1 MLRFKIWMS
10 PTPHVAAST
19 LEIYPLAI
27 AVLTIL
33 FGTLPDQFAQLTPP
47 ENHATAEMS
56 QP

>member
-1 MLRFKIWMS
+1 MS

-19 LEIYPLAI
+19 LEIDPLAI

-33 FGTLPDQFAQLTPP
+33 FGTLPDQFAHLTPP
-47 ENHATAEMS
+47 ESHATAEMS